1 MCYKGNL
8 RGVSALKA
16 QRWFTLNNLQI
27 ALLCDE
33 DKDLQ
38 NVLLSKEGKLMGL
51 PALEAQRWVV
61 RKTMA
66 GLM

>member
-16 QRWFTLNNLQI
+16 QRWVTVNNLQI

-33 DKDLQ
+33 DNDLQ
-38 NVLLSKEGKLMGL
+38 NVLLSNKGKLMGL
-51 PALEAQRWVV
+51 PAREAQRWAV